1 MREEDG
7 MGAALAMWD
16 EELVGA
22 GEAEE
27 DERELAAAVIGA
39 LERRFGEAPLYARV
53 DMLRGEGGRPHLI
66 ELEAVEPSLYLATAP
81 GAAERLADAILAG
94 D

>member
-1 MREEDG
+1 
-7 MGAALAMWD
+7 MWD
-16 EELVGA
+16 EELVAA
-22 GEAEE
+22 GEASEG
-27 DERELAAAVIGA
+27 ERELAATVIAA

-53 DMLRGEGGRPHLI
+53 DMLRDGGGIPHLV

-81 GAAERLADAILAG
+81 GAAERLADAILAA